1 MTLARSNTL
10 LQGAIAGIL
19 AGAVV
24 ALWFLV
30 VDLAGGEVFRTPALL
45 ANALVGNEGPAT
57 FRLVVMYTLL
67 HFGIFALLGM
77 AAAGLLRAIGLAPS
91 LLLGALFGV
100 GVFDGVHYGALLL
113 TGTGVLSVL
122 PPLHVLAANLL
133 GGLVMM
139 AYLHRAT
146 HAETRL
152 GLAVL
157 RDYPLGVKGLV
168 NGLVGA
174 AAVALWFLV
183 LDIVRGRPF
192 YTPGALGSLLF
203 LGAASPAEVR
213 VGAAL
218 IAAYTVLHLA
228 AFAGVGLLLE
238 WSAGRIERAP
248 GLWLI
253 ALLAFITLE
262 ALFIGTVSN
271 LSEWVLGDLGF
282 WSIGVA
288 NLVAVTAMG
297 SWVWAS
303 HPRLR
308 RELMERPVQTR
319 V

>member
-10 LQGAIAGIL
+10 LHGAIAGIS

-30 VDLAGGEVFRTPALL
+30 VDVSRGEIFGTPALL
-45 ANALVGNEGPAT
+45 ANTLVGNVGPAG
-57 FRLVVMYTLL
+57 FRLVAMYTLL
-67 HFGIFALLGM
+67 HFGVFALLGM
-77 AAAGLLRAIGLAPS
+77 AAAGLLRVIGLAPS

-100 GVFDGVHYGALLL
+100 AVFDSVHYGALLL

-122 PPLHVLAANLL
+122 PPLHVLPANLL

-157 RDYPLGVKGLV
+157 RDYPMGVKGLLT
-168 NGLVGA
+168 GLVGA
-174 AAVALWFLV
+174 GAVALWFLV

-213 VGAAL
+213 VGAAVV
-218 IAAYTVLHLA
+218 AAYTVLHFA
-228 AFAGVGLLLE
+228 AFAAVGVVLE
-238 WSAGRIERAP
+238 WSARRIERTP
-248 GLWLI
+248 GLWLM

-262 ALFIGTVSN
+262 ALFIGTVGNMSG
-271 LSEWVLGDLGF
+271 WVLGDLGS
-282 WSIGVA
+282 WAIGVA
-288 NLVAVTAMG
+288 NLVAVAAMG

-303 HPRLR
+303 HPGLR
-308 RELMERPVQTR
+308 RGLTERPVETR

>member
-1 MTLARSNTL
+1 
-10 LQGAIAGIL
+10 
-19 AGAVV
+19 
-24 ALWFLV
+24 
-30 VDLAGGEVFRTPALL
+30 
-45 ANALVGNEGPAT
+45 
-57 FRLVVMYTLL
+57 
-67 HFGIFALLGM
+67 
-77 AAAGLLRAIGLAPS
+77 
-91 LLLGALFGV
+91 
-100 GVFDGVHYGALLL
+100 
-113 TGTGVLSVL
+113 
-122 PPLHVLAANLL
+122 
-133 GGLVMM
+133 
-139 AYLHRAT
+139 
-146 HAETRL
+146 
-152 GLAVL
+152 L